1 MRTFCRAARAFALVL
16 ASIVVVTVA
25 APRAAHAATVSFDYV
40 LAASD
45 PLTDGPCGPTPPAN
59 YHYRVAVFSVDVTGT
74 YAFTD
79 QLNQTGIEDGYIGIY
94 DGPYDPAD
102 PAAGCIAAVDD
113 DDPVPPL
120 TAGTTYVIVMSSFN
134 RFATGTFRYE
144 VGGPG
149 TFQTSPYAPL
159 ASSTVLS
166 ARPKPCAGGR
176 GGDPDGCGR
185 FGRR

>member
-1 MRTFCRAARAFALVL
+1 M
-16 ASIVVVTVA
+16 
-25 APRAAHAATVSFDYV
+25 

-45 PLTDGPCGPTPPAN
+45 PLTDGPCVPSPPPN
-59 YHYRVAVFSVDVTGT
+59 YHYTVATFSVDVTGT

-102 PAAGCIAAVDD
+102 PAAGCLAAVDD

-134 RFATGTFRYE
+134 RLATGTFRYE
-144 VGGPG
+144 VERSGHLPDERRTRRWRPPRSCSAVPNPALEAEGV
-149 TFQTSPYAPL
+149 TLTA
-159 ASSTVLS
+159 AVSSA
-166 ARPKPCAGGR
+166 AR
-176 GGDPDGCGR
+176 
-185 FGRR
+185 